1 MSLTALT
8 GASVLAAQT
17 APSSFP
23 TPTDE
28 QLNDASIPPL
38 TGGIP
43 AGSKPAVYVP
53 RGAAANP
60 GTLFQTAPDAPAIF
74 VWYGTNQT
82 FGPNGDPQKWVNI
95 VGNVTSAA
103 PLAGLTYS
111 LNGGPTRTLAVGGNG
126 SRLVRSGDFNI
137 EIDYTDLLPGN
148 NTVNIIATDTAAGVT
163 PAAVTVNYQAKAGNW
178 TPGPYTIDWSAAT
191 KVNDVAQ
198 VVDGNWMIS
207 AGKARPASLADTGF
221 DRLIAVGDISW
232 RDYTVT
238 VPVTVHAM
246 DLNKSPGVGL
256 IVRWQGH
263 FDNGAGLQPLVGWRR
278 LGAMAWYR
286 YEKGTPAIEGLQ
298 LLGNGGTAIGTKGFT
313 LTIGQTYMYK
323 VGITSAADPTKPATY
338 RFKVWNAA
346 QSEPAAWDIESVG
359 VSGEPRN
366 GSIVLVA
373 HHADVSFGNVAVNLG
388 TTEPKPEL
396 TLGTMGTGSGTA
408 TANPQKAAY
417 RFGEDVVLT
426 ATPNGGSTFA
436 GWQGDAT
443 GTANPTTVEMFAD
456 RTVKAQF
463 TDPAIQTPLSDDF
476 NGCSLNPQL
485 WTFVNPL
492 GDASVALTG
501 GHAEISVPAGTTHDL
516 WTSGRDAPRI
526 MQYADDA
533 DFEFVVKFDS
543 AMGTKNQAQGV
554 LVEGDAQN
562 YLRFNYLHDGSSY
575 KIQVYTF
582 TAGVPTTKVNSNITI
597 TPPMYLRVKR
607 VGDVWQLHY
616 SGNGATWSFGA
627 GFTYALDVSA
637 YGVYAGNSNS
647 NPAHVAK
654 VDYFFNTKSPIN
666 PEDPA
671 RKLNI
676 TTSGSGSVLRSPDKE
691 NYACNELVTL
701 TPVPAQGQKFDS
713 WTGDLTGSANPA
725 QITMN
730 ATKNVVANFVSDTQ
744 YTLALS
750 ANGAGTVSK
759 SPEKATYGAG
769 EQVTLTATPSLGN
782 TFVNWSI
789 DGVLNA
795 TNPLVVSVTKNMTVV
810 GNFAAAPPRTLT
822 VTPDGN
828 GSVTVDPVK
837 PTYLHGE
844 TVTLTAVPGQNAS
857 FTGWSGAY
865 GDVNPLVITM
875 DGDKSVTATFLD
887 NIYTLTTLAD
897 PTGTGSITVSPQKDA
912 YYEGEVVQL
921 TPVPISG
928 YKFAGWSGDVTGTVE
943 PAELVMTKNSTVTAA
958 FIPGDTFTIEI
969 SISGGDGTILK
980 SPSKTEYGYGEQVTL
995 TAIPGPGYE
1004 FLDWSGD
1011 LETSDNP
1018 AVVTVTKD
1026 MQIAANF
1033 AGEGIYSL
1041 TILPPTNGSVTV
1053 DPVRDLYAQDEEVSL
1068 TAVPELGYVFS
1079 GWGGDALGLDN
1090 PLTITMT
1097 QNTTVSASFIVA
1109 PLYNL
1114 SVTTN
1119 GPGSVTVD
1127 PPGTQ
1132 FVAGSTITLTATA
1145 ESGFAFTGWTGDLIS
1160 NTNPYQLVI
1169 DGDKNIVANF
1179 GEATDVVS
1187 DDFDGCGTLN
1197 PIWTWVDPLGQADYE
1212 LTGTQARIVV
1222 PPNVNYE
1229 IWKDGNNSARLVQD
1243 VANTNFEII
1252 IKVDSPVAQGYQ
1264 TQGILIETD
1273 DDTFLRADF
1282 HNNGAG
1288 LRFFAGTVD
1297 NGASRNRFNEALPAP
1312 ASPEMYMRLQRN
1324 GDTFRLFYRFNETDP
1339 WIGFKGSNF
1348 KFPMDVKRVGIFAST
1363 QPLGSQ
1369 PAPGHTAL
1377 FDFFFNAVSP
1387 ITPED
1392 ANAPAIN
1399 VTPVGQGTVTLTP
1412 NSPTY
1417 TCGQQV
1423 QLQATPA
1430 QGWRFQNWSV
1440 DLNGSSPTQTLT
1452 VSRKHNVTA
1461 TFIRIEGYK
1470 LFLPLAIR

>member
-1 MSLTALT
+1 MTNSSPVRTFAFVIILLMSLTALT

-373 HHADVSFGNVAVNLG
+373 HHADVSFGNVDRQSGNHRTKA
-388 TTEPKPEL
+388 EL

-408 TANPQKAAY
+408 TANPQKATY

-492 GDASVALTG
+492 GDA
-501 GHAEISVPAGTTHDL
+501 
-516 WTSGRDAPRI
+516 
-526 MQYADDA
+526 
-533 DFEFVVKFDS
+533 
-543 AMGTKNQAQGV
+543 
-554 LVEGDAQN
+554 
-562 YLRFNYLHDGSSY
+562 
-575 KIQVYTF
+575 
-582 TAGVPTTKVNSNITI
+582 
-597 TPPMYLRVKR
+597 
-607 VGDVWQLHY
+607 
-616 SGNGATWSFGA
+616 
-627 GFTYALDVSA
+627 
-637 YGVYAGNSNS
+637 
-647 NPAHVAK
+647 
-654 VDYFFNTKSPIN
+654 
-666 PEDPA
+666 
-671 RKLNI
+671 
-676 TTSGSGSVLRSPDKE
+676 
-691 NYACNELVTL
+691 
-701 TPVPAQGQKFDS
+701 
-713 WTGDLTGSANPA
+713 
-725 QITMN
+725 
-730 ATKNVVANFVSDTQ
+730 
-744 YTLALS
+744 
-750 ANGAGTVSK
+750 
-759 SPEKATYGAG
+759 
-769 EQVTLTATPSLGN
+769 
-782 TFVNWSI
+782 
-789 DGVLNA
+789 
-795 TNPLVVSVTKNMTVV
+795 
-810 GNFAAAPPRTLT
+810 
-822 VTPDGN
+822 
-828 GSVTVDPVK
+828 
-837 PTYLHGE
+837 
-844 TVTLTAVPGQNAS
+844 
-857 FTGWSGAY
+857 
-865 GDVNPLVITM
+865 
-875 DGDKSVTATFLD
+875 
-887 NIYTLTTLAD
+887 
-897 PTGTGSITVSPQKDA
+897 
-912 YYEGEVVQL
+912 
-921 TPVPISG
+921 
-928 YKFAGWSGDVTGTVE
+928 
-943 PAELVMTKNSTVTAA
+943 
-958 FIPGDTFTIEI
+958 
-969 SISGGDGTILK
+969 
-980 SPSKTEYGYGEQVTL
+980 
-995 TAIPGPGYE
+995 
-1004 FLDWSGD
+1004 
-1011 LETSDNP
+1011 
-1018 AVVTVTKD
+1018 
-1026 MQIAANF
+1026 
-1033 AGEGIYSL
+1033 
-1041 TILPPTNGSVTV
+1041 
-1053 DPVRDLYAQDEEVSL
+1053 
-1068 TAVPELGYVFS
+1068 
-1079 GWGGDALGLDN
+1079 
-1090 PLTITMT
+1090 
-1097 QNTTVSASFIVA
+1097 
-1109 PLYNL
+1109 
-1114 SVTTN
+1114 
-1119 GPGSVTVD
+1119 
-1127 PPGTQ
+1127 
-1132 FVAGSTITLTATA
+1132 
-1145 ESGFAFTGWTGDLIS
+1145 
-1160 NTNPYQLVI
+1160 
-1169 DGDKNIVANF
+1169 
-1179 GEATDVVS
+1179 
-1187 DDFDGCGTLN
+1187 
-1197 PIWTWVDPLGQADYE
+1197 
-1212 LTGTQARIVV
+1212 
-1222 PPNVNYE
+1222 
-1229 IWKDGNNSARLVQD
+1229 
-1243 VANTNFEII
+1243 
-1252 IKVDSPVAQGYQ
+1252 
-1264 TQGILIETD
+1264 
-1273 DDTFLRADF
+1273 
-1282 HNNGAG
+1282 
-1288 LRFFAGTVD
+1288 
-1297 NGASRNRFNEALPAP
+1297 
-1312 ASPEMYMRLQRN
+1312 
-1324 GDTFRLFYRFNETDP
+1324 P
-1339 WIGFKGSNF
+1339 W
-1348 KFPMDVKRVGIFAST
+1348 
-1363 QPLGSQ
+1363 L
-1369 PAPGHTAL
+1369 
-1377 FDFFFNAVSP
+1377 
-1387 ITPED
+1387 
-1392 ANAPAIN
+1392 
-1399 VTPVGQGTVTLTP
+1399 
-1412 NSPTY
+1412 
-1417 TCGQQV
+1417 
-1423 QLQATPA
+1423 
-1430 QGWRFQNWSV
+1430 
-1440 DLNGSSPTQTLT
+1440 
-1452 VSRKHNVTA
+1452 
-1461 TFIRIEGYK
+1461 
-1470 LFLPLAIR
+1470 